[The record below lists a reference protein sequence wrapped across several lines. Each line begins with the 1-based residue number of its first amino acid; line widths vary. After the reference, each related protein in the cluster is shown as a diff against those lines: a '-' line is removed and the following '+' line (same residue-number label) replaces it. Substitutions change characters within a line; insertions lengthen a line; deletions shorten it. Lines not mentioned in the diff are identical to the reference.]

1 MNKTLTPSEFNDL
14 PLLLALARDPE
25 TEGVVVM
32 LDPTSFE
39 HPGAWGIV
47 IADLVQ
53 HVANAYAQDGLAAAP
68 VLAEIRRIVLAEL
81 DAPTDKAVPMRWE
94 IA

>member
-1 MNKTLTPSEFNDL
+1 VNKTLTPSEVNDL

-25 TEGVVVM
+25 TGGVVVM
-32 LDPTSFE
+32 LDPTSFA

-53 HVANAYAQDGLAAAP
+53 HVANAYAQDGMAAAP

-81 DAPTDKAVPMRWE
+81 DAPTDKTVPMRWE

>member
-1 MNKTLTPSEFNDL
+1 MGTTITPSEFSDL
-14 PLLLALARDPE
+14 PLLLAMARDPE
-25 TEGVVVM
+25 TGGVVVM

-53 HVANAYAQDGLAAAP
+53 HVANAYAQDGMAAAP
-68 VLAEIRRIVLAEL
+68 VLAQIRSVVLAEL
-81 DAPTDKAVPMRWE
+81 ESPTDKAVPMRWE